1 MGTHSHKMA
10 SAGLKEIVEAAS
22 PHNLLC
28 PDFGAGEER
37 VECAQGFRTSPT
49 SWSQQQRLGEGIL
62 HSVTSTPSQVE
73 FQIPLRE
80 CLQEHITDLSVFK
93 AKKGASSPSGCW
105 VRAPLRIFGGDPL
118 ALMEIEASRPETGP
132 AVHSSYPIPAGF
144 CKHHEPLGLLLF
156 WA

>member
-49 SWSQQQRLGEGIL
+49 SWSAAEVG
-62 HSVTSTPSQVE
+62 
-73 FQIPLRE
+73 
-80 CLQEHITDLSVFK
+80 
-93 AKKGASSPSGCW
+93 
-105 VRAPLRIFGGDPL
+105 
-118 ALMEIEASRPETGP
+118 
-132 AVHSSYPIPAGF
+132 
-144 CKHHEPLGLLLF
+144 
-156 WA
+156 